1 MVMIDF
7 SGKFRRDNFFEYQS
21 SMRPVS
27 SQDIVRFLQDKRNMG
42 RETVIITGMTI
53 FNVENLLF
61 CNNNIIG
68 H

>member
-1 MVMIDF
+1 
-7 SGKFRRDNFFEYQS
+7 
-21 SMRPVS
+21 
-27 SQDIVRFLQDKRNMG
+27 MG

>member
-1 MVMIDF
+1 
-7 SGKFRRDNFFEYQS
+7 
-21 SMRPVS
+21 
-27 SQDIVRFLQDKRNMG
+27 MG
-42 RETVIITGMTI
+42 RETVIITEMTI

>member
-1 MVMIDF
+1 
-7 SGKFRRDNFFEYQS
+7 
-21 SMRPVS
+21 MRPVS
-27 SQDIVRFLQDKRNMG
+27 SQDIVRFLQDKRNME
-42 RETVIITGMTI
+42 RETVIIAGMTI